1 MSESIQLVTEVP
13 GPKSL
18 ELVARR
24 EAAVPSG
31 AAKLTPLGIASARG
45 SVVVD
50 LDGNHL
56 IDLAGGIGVLAVGH
70 TPPNVV
76 KAVQDQAAD
85 LIHICN
91 IVASTESYLDVAER
105 LNEITPGDF
114 DKRTL
119 LCNTGAEAVEAA
131 VGIARYATGRQGVVV
146 FEGAYHGRSNLT
158 LAMTSKFGLFKKGFA
173 PFAPEIYRLPFPD
186 LYRRPSPFTEDEWVA
201 HAVTQLDRAMVAQVD
216 PSHVAAVVIEP
227 VLGEGGFVPAPAPF
241 LQRLRELCDQHGMVL
256 IADEIQAGFGRT
268 GTLFAIEHAGVVPD
282 MVTTAKSLAAGMP
295 LAAVTGR
302 AELMDAPH
310 PGGLGGTYSGNPLAC
325 VAAVEAIDTI
335 REPAFLARAV
345 AVGDRIRGHLDAI
358 QAEHPDLVGDVRGL
372 GADAGHGAGHRRR
385 VQGPRP
391 RRHRGGDLG
400 HAGAGRHHHPGRP
413 LLELRPLPAA
423 ADDQRRGDRRG
434 DDRGGRGRAGGGQG
448 TSPWLISRSGSSTSS
463 AHRRRWVGRTARPTR
478 PRFGSTPTSGCTC
491 PRTGCG
497 PATP

>member
-76 KAVQDQAAD
+76 QAVQDQAAD

-201 HAVTQLDRAMVAQVD
+201 HAVSQLDRAMVAQVD

-372 GADAGHGAGHRRR
+372 GAMLVMELVTDAESKAPDPDAT
-385 VQGPRP
+385 VAVTLATLE
-391 RRHRGGDLG
+391 RGVITI
-400 HAGAGRHHHPGRP
+400 
-413 LLELRPLPAA
+413 
-423 ADDQRRGDRRG
+423 
-434 DDRGGRGRAGGGQG
+434 RAGLYSNCVRFLPPL
-448 TSPWLISRSGSSTSS
+448 TISDEEIDEAMTVVAEAVRVAAKER
-463 AHRRRWVGRTARPTR
+463 AHG
-478 PRFGSTPTSGCTC
+478 
-491 PRTGCG
+491 
-497 PATP
+497 

>member
-1 MSESIQLVTEVP
+1 MAGSIKLVTEVP

-31 AAKLTPLGIASARG
+31 AAKLTPLGIASAQG

-56 IDLAGGIGVLAVGH
+56 LDLAGGIGVLAVGH
-70 TPPNVV
+70 CPPGVV

-91 IVASTESYLDVAER
+91 IVASSEPYLDVAER

-131 VGIARYATGRQGVVV
+131 VGIARAATGRQGLVV

-158 LAMTSKFGLFKKGFA
+158 LAMTSKFGLFKKGFG
-173 PFAPEIYRLPFPD
+173 PFAPEVYRFPFPD
-186 LYRRPSPFTEDEWVA
+186 LYRRPEGTSEDEWVD
-201 HAVTQLDRAMVAQVD
+201 HYVGLLDRAMVATVD

-227 VLGEGGFVPAPAPF
+227 VLGEGGFLPAPPAF
-241 LQRLRELCDQHGMVL
+241 LQRLRELCDEHGIVL
-256 IADEIQAGFGRT
+256 IADEIQAGMGRT
-268 GTLFAIEHAGVVPD
+268 GKLFAIEHSGVVPD

-302 AELMDAPH
+302 ADLMDAPH

-335 REPAFLARAV
+335 RDPAFLDRAA
-345 AVGDRIRGHLDAI
+345 AVGVRIRGHLEAI
-358 QAEHPDLVGDVRGL
+358 QSEHPDLVGDVRGL
-372 GADAGHGAGHRRR
+372 GAMLVMELVTDAETKAPDIDATIA
-385 VQGPRP
+385 VTAATME
-391 RRHRGGDLG
+391 RGVITI
-400 HAGAGRHHHPGRP
+400 
-413 LLELRPLPAA
+413 
-423 ADDQRRGDRRG
+423 
-434 DDRGGRGRAGGGQG
+434 RAGLYSNCVRFLPPL
-448 TSPWLISRSGSSTSS
+448 TITDEEIDEAMAVVADAVRVAAKER
-463 AHRRRWVGRTARPTR
+463 AHA
-478 PRFGSTPTSGCTC
+478 
-491 PRTGCG
+491 
-497 PATP
+497 

>member
-1 MSESIQLVTEVP
+1 MAGSIKLVTEVP

-24 EAAVPSG
+24 EAAVPNG
-31 AAKLTPLGIASARG
+31 AAKLTPLGIASGSG

-56 IDLAGGIGVLAVGH
+56 LDLAGGIGVLAVGH
-70 TPPNVV
+70 CPPGVV
-76 KAVQDQAAD
+76 QAVQDQAAD

-91 IVASTESYLDVAER
+91 IVASSVPYLEVAER

-131 VGIARYATGRQGVVV
+131 VGIARAATGRQGVIV

-158 LAMTSKFGLFKKGFA
+158 LAMTSKFGLFKKGFG
-173 PFAPEIYRLPFPD
+173 PFAPEVYRFPFPD
-186 LYRRPSPFTEDEWVA
+186 LYRRPEGVTEDEWVA
-201 HAVTQLDRAMVAQVD
+201 HYVTLLDRAMVATVD

-227 VLGEGGFVPAPAPF
+227 VLGEGGFLPAPPPF
-241 LQRLRELCDQHGMVL
+241 LQRLRELCDAHGIVL

-268 GTLFAIEHAGVVPD
+268 GTLFAIEHSGVVPD

-302 AELMDAPH
+302 ADLMDAPH

-335 REPAFLARAV
+335 RQPAFLERSV
-345 AVGDRIRGHLDAI
+345 TVGERIRGHLEQI
-358 QAEHPDLVGDVRGL
+358 QSEHPDLVGDVRGL
-372 GADAGHGAGHRRR
+372 GAMLVMELVTDAESKTPDVDATIA
-385 VQGPRP
+385 VTAATLE
-391 RRHRGGDLG
+391 RGVITI
-400 HAGAGRHHHPGRP
+400 
-413 LLELRPLPAA
+413 
-423 ADDQRRGDRRG
+423 
-434 DDRGGRGRAGGGQG
+434 RAGLYSNCVRFLPPLTITDDEIDEAMGVVADAV
-448 TSPWLISRSGSSTSS
+448 RVAAKER
-463 AHRRRWVGRTARPTR
+463 AHG
-478 PRFGSTPTSGCTC
+478 
-491 PRTGCG
+491 
-497 PATP
+497 

>member
-131 VGIARYATGRQGVVV
+131 VGIARYAT
-146 FEGAYHGRSNLT
+146 
-158 LAMTSKFGLFKKGFA
+158 
-173 PFAPEIYRLPFPD
+173 
-186 LYRRPSPFTEDEWVA
+186 
-201 HAVTQLDRAMVAQVD
+201 
-216 PSHVAAVVIEP
+216 
-227 VLGEGGFVPAPAPF
+227 
-241 LQRLRELCDQHGMVL
+241 
-256 IADEIQAGFGRT
+256 
-268 GTLFAIEHAGVVPD
+268 
-282 MVTTAKSLAAGMP
+282 
-295 LAAVTGR
+295 
-302 AELMDAPH
+302 
-310 PGGLGGTYSGNPLAC
+310 
-325 VAAVEAIDTI
+325 
-335 REPAFLARAV
+335 
-345 AVGDRIRGHLDAI
+345 
-358 QAEHPDLVGDVRGL
+358 
-372 GADAGHGAGHRRR
+372 
-385 VQGPRP
+385 
-391 RRHRGGDLG
+391 
-400 HAGAGRHHHPGRP
+400 
-413 LLELRPLPAA
+413 
-423 ADDQRRGDRRG
+423 
-434 DDRGGRGRAGGGQG
+434 
-448 TSPWLISRSGSSTSS
+448 
-463 AHRRRWVGRTARPTR
+463 
-478 PRFGSTPTSGCTC
+478 
-491 PRTGCG
+491 
-497 PATP
+497 